1 MNIQSKVNKL
11 LMALKQK
18 GYYIKIDTEQFYNEE
33 DKLITKYIV
42 YDIHPKK
49 GEVFYSKIKVL
60 LYLVDLY
67 KEVGGE
73 NG

>member
-1 MNIQSKVNKL
+1 M
-11 LMALKQK
+11 
-18 GYYIKIDTEQFYNEE
+18 KIDTEQFYNDE

-49 GEVFYSKIKVL
+49 GEVFYSKVKVL

-67 KEVGGE
+67 KEVGGAD
-73 NG
+73 G

>member
-1 MNIQSKVNKL
+1 MNIQSKINKL
-11 LMALKQK
+11 LMALKLK

-49 GEVFYSKIKVL
+49 GEVFYNKVKVL

-67 KEVGGE
+67 KKVGGAD
-73 NG
+73 G